1 MVTWI
6 GLERTGLPRVDS
18 ESVADSGPSACI
30 QAFAW
35 ALPSAWSPF
44 RAYSLMLLA

>member
-18 ESVADSGPSACI
+18 ESVADSSPSTSPGP
-30 QAFAW
+30 
-35 ALPSAWSPF
+35 ALF
-44 RAYSLMLLA
+44 TVL